1 MDTTARTAHRGSDII
16 IELLSRVTLDATAQT
31 ATRDSEIIDQT
42 AVKGDTWIRQLRQPL
57 GTQKSPTKL
66 RPRVTLGF
74 DSPHSP

>member
-1 MDTTARTAHRGSDII
+1 MDS
-16 IELLSRVTLDATAQT
+16 TAQT
-31 ATRDSEIIDQT
+31 APWDSEIIDQT
-42 AVKGDTWIRQLRQPL
+42 AVKGDTWIPQLRQPL